1 MEMSSP
7 DLTPPAA
14 TKRSLPRR
22 RLGRGTTAL
31 LVLLRV
37 YVIIAV
43 PVVAYAFVH
52 ALGTAQ

>member
-1 MEMSSP
+1 MEISSP
-7 DLTPPAA
+7 DLTPPTA